1 MKKNMQSLLIPKV
14 PSKWNKQFI
23 CDIAGDFVVSFPD
36 PQQDL
41 CVYHTEG
48 LGTRLVLL
56 MQLKCQ
62 YLLEKTKEATQTVLF
77 AASFPAFQL
86 HKQG

>member
-56 MQLKCQ
+56 MQLKRQ
-62 YLLEKTKEATQTVLF
+62 YLLEKNKGSYPDSFVRSLLP
-77 AASFPAFQL
+77 SFPVA
-86 HKQG
+86 